1 MKKVKF
7 QENTRVFTNIQQGK
21 GKVCGISNAVPLFVK
36 GFNIQRNELIVG
48 EEKEIFSKET
58 IANEINLIL
67 IDKITQPMEVLAKI
81 RYSAKEAK
89 ATIYPIEDGKLKVV
103 FDEPQRAITPG
114 QSIVFYID
122 DVVLGGGKII

>member
-1 MKKVKF
+1 M
-7 QENTRVFTNIQQGK
+7 
-21 GKVCGISNAVPLFVK
+21 
-36 GFNIQRNELIVG
+36 
-48 EEKEIFSKET
+48 
-58 IANEINLIL
+58 IL

-81 RYSAKEAK
+81 RYAAKEAK